1 MATEYSSFEVRN
13 QDVSLRISCQNYGK
27 HLRAAIHNLT
37 VTNEDE
43 DNPLYAVYAT
53 EQEDTIFYFDN
64 EAIEEK
70 DCQKLA
76 VFFENTEY
84 PIRVKPL
91 HEGVTIGGLYIA
103 GHSSDA
109 ASDATD
115 EDSLLFGTLNFK
127 NQVGR
132 TDFKVAYQV
141 GGLKRTMDFRTEVLS
156 YKLDYRTDMRQIIY
170 DIEQEYSMLSYSFLK
185 QTYLSF
191 KANDSESTDL
201 IWWQIF
207 SQCFDEI
214 VQATK
219 TIINNP
225 KRRLKAEVRH
235 ERAERLRN
243 ISSDTERE
251 YSLFQKDPHH
261 LYRTEEMFLSKDT
274 VENRFLK
281 YAIKEMHRRFSIV
294 REHIKNSLK
303 VNDEKISTRINE
315 MDNTLLRLSNHPFF
329 RQIGQFKGFTQ
340 DSLVMKRARGYSNIY
355 KNWLLLQCGY
365 ELEDSINHLEV
376 KDISELYE
384 IWCFIKVK
392 NMVQQILGKETAATT
407 SGKQLTSGF
416 IRQLVYGSKSEVT
429 FRTGNIELATVTY
442 NAQIEKDDTDIESAI
457 EDTLTF
463 TTIQRPDIV
472 LRLSKKSEQDIVY
485 TYLFDAKY
493 RLNDRRLD
501 GKDVPPEDAI
511 NQMHRYRDAIYYADG
526 ESDEQLKKEIIGG
539 YVLYPGNMGK
549 IEYEDSYYHRSIEK
563 VGIGAFPLRPNKT
576 RMDKDGNLC
585 IDPTSSEIVLYD
597 QIKAWLEESDRKAG
611 LLERVIPQKGLSY
624 EKDASANE
632 WKPRYYLERYPD
644 ADILIGCY
652 HDKAHLD
659 WILSKSCKEKA
670 MYNIRLGSTREGA
683 FPREEI
689 NMKNVKFVVLY
700 EEGHEHENSYS
711 VYRVADKTFMT
722 ETKMR
727 EMGYPRKPHESYEC
741 YILDEEVEIGSYDI
755 FRIVSWARTHK
766 DYRDFTPIFHKC
778 SEMKEYLYN
787 KTGAS

>member
-1 MATEYSSFEVRN
+1 MTGFSSFEVRN
-13 QDVSLRISCQNYGK
+13 GDVSLRISCLNYGK
-27 HLRAAIHNLT
+27 HLRAAIQNLM
-37 VTNEDE
+37 VDGSGEDC
-43 DNPLYAVYAT
+43 PLYAVYAT
-53 EQEDTIFYFDN
+53 EQEDTTFYFDN
-64 EAIEEK
+64 EATEEK
-70 DCQKLA
+70 DFQRLA
-76 VFFENTEY
+76 ILFENTEY

-91 HEGVTIGGLYIA
+91 HDGVTIEGLYIA

-109 ASDATD
+109 ASDASD

-132 TDFKVAYQV
+132 TDFKVVY
-141 GGLKRTMDFRTEVLS
+141 RTNSEQRSMDFRTEVLS
-156 YKLDYRTDMRQIIY
+156 YKLDYRADMQQIIN

-207 SQCFDEI
+207 CQCFDEI
-214 VQATK
+214 IKATK

-225 KRRLKAEVRH
+225 KRRLKAEVHH

-243 ISSDTERE
+243 LSADVENE
-251 YSLFQKDPHH
+251 HALFKNDPHH

-281 YAIKEMHRRFSIV
+281 YAIKEMYRRFSIV

-303 VNDEKISTRINE
+303 VGDERISHRISE
-315 MDNTLLRLSNHPFF
+315 MDDTLLRLSNHVFF

-340 DSLVMKRARGYSNIY
+340 DSLVMKRARGYSDIY

-392 NMVQQILGKETAATT
+392 NMVQQILGKETTANS
-407 SGKQLTSGF
+407 SGRELTSGF
-416 IRQLVYGSKSEVT
+416 IRQLVYGSMSEDIFKKGDV
-429 FRTGNIELATVTY
+429 ELATVTY
-442 NAQIEKDDTDIESAI
+442 NAQVEKEDARIESAI
-457 EDTLTF
+457 DDTRTF

-493 RLNDRRLD
+493 RLNDRRIE

-511 NQMHRYRDAIYYADG
+511 NQMHRYRDAIYYTEG
-526 ESDEQLKKEIIGG
+526 QSDERLKKEIIGG

-549 IEYEDSYYHRSIEK
+549 KEYEDSYYHRSIEK
-563 VGIGAFPLRPNKT
+563 VGIGAFPLRPGTTKI
-576 RMDKDGNLC
+576 DEDGNLYV
-585 IDPTSSEIVLYD
+585 DPLSSESVLYE
-597 QIKAWLEESDRKAG
+597 QIKTWMEEGDRRSK
-611 LLERVIPQKGLSY
+611 LLEKVIPQKGLSY
-624 EKDASANE
+624 ERDASANN
-632 WKPRYYLERYPD
+632 WKTRYYLERYPD

-652 HDKAHLD
+652 HDQAHLK
-659 WILSKSCKEKA
+659 WILSKDHKEEA
-670 MYNIRLGSTREGA
+670 MYNIRLGSERDGA
-683 FPREEI
+683 FPREFF
-689 NMKNVKFVVLY
+689 NKKNVKFVVLY
-700 EEGHEHENSYS
+700 EEGLEHENRYLA
-711 VYRVADKTFMT
+711 YRVNG
-722 ETKMR
+722 TKEMR
-727 EMGYPRKPHESYEC
+727 PSDMIKAGYPRHPQYSYEC
-741 YILDEEVEIGSYDI
+741 FILDEEVEIGSYDI
-755 FRIVSWARTHK
+755 FRIVSRARTDK
-766 DYRDFTPIFHKC
+766 DYKEYTPIFHRC
-778 SEMKEYLYN
+778 AEMLEYRQ
-787 KTGAS
+787 

>member
-1 MATEYSSFEVRN
+1 MKGFSSFEVRN
-13 QDVSLRISCQNYGK
+13 GDVSLRISCQNYGK
-27 HLRAAIHNLT
+27 HLRAAIQNLMAT
-37 VTNEDE
+37 DE
-43 DNPLYAVYAT
+43 QKETPLHAIYAT
-53 EQEDTIFYFDN
+53 EQEETTFYFDN
-64 EAIEEK
+64 EATEEK
-70 DCQKLA
+70 NLHKLA
-76 VFFENTEY
+76 VFFENTDY

-91 HEGVTIGGLYIA
+91 HEGVKITGLYIA

-109 ASDATD
+109 ASDASD

-132 TDFKVAYQV
+132 TDFKVVYIV
-141 GGLKRTMDFRTEVLS
+141 GGEQRSMDFRTEVLS
-156 YKLDYRTDMRQIIY
+156 YKLDYRTDMRQIIN

-214 VQATK
+214 VKATK

-243 ISSDTERE
+243 LSADTESE
-251 YSLFQKDPHH
+251 YSLFKNDPHH

-281 YAIKEMHRRFSIV
+281 YAIKEMHRRFSVV
-294 REHIKNSLK
+294 RVHIKNSLK
-303 VNDEKISTRINE
+303 VNDDTISLRISE
-315 MDNTLLRLSNHPFF
+315 MDETLSRLSNHPFF

-340 DSLVMKRARGYSNIY
+340 DSLVMKRARGYSDIY

-365 ELEDSINHLEV
+365 ELEDSMRHLEV

-392 NMVQQILGKETAATT
+392 NMVQQILGDETTANS
-407 SGKQLTSGF
+407 SGRELTSGF

-429 FRTGNIELATVTY
+429 FKKGDVELATVSY
-442 NAQIEKDDTDIESAI
+442 NAQVEKEDAKIESAI
-457 EDTLTF
+457 DDTKTF

-493 RLNDRRLD
+493 RLNDKRIE

-511 NQMHRYRDAIYYADG
+511 NQMHRYRDAIYYEDAKI
-526 ESDEQLKKEIIGG
+526 DEQLKKEIIGG

-549 IEYEDSYYHRSIEK
+549 TEYEDSYYHRSIEK
-563 VGIGAFPLRPNKT
+563 VGIGAFPLRPGTTKI
-576 RMDKDGNLC
+576 DEDGNLYV
-585 IDPTSSEIVLYD
+585 DPTSSEFVLYE
-597 QIKAWLEESDRKAG
+597 QIREWLEESDRKAR
-611 LLERVIPQKGLSY
+611 LLEKVIPQKGLSY
-624 EKDASANE
+624 ERDAADND
-632 WKPRYYLERYPD
+632 WKPRYYLERYPE
-644 ADILIGCY
+644 ADVLIGSY
-652 HDKAHLD
+652 HDQEHLD
-659 WILSKSCKEKA
+659 WVKKLG
-670 MYNIRLGSTREGA
+670 MYNIRLGSSRDGA
-683 FPREEI
+683 FPREDLDRL
-689 NMKNVKFVVLY
+689 NVRFILLY
-700 EEGHEHENSYS
+700 QEGKELENDFIA
-711 VYRVADKTFMT
+711 YRVNG
-722 ETKMR
+722 TKQMKPS
-727 EMGYPRKPHESYEC
+727 EMKKAGYPRKPQFSYEC
-741 YILDEEVEIGSYDI
+741 YLLDEEINIGDYDI
-755 FRIVSWARTHK
+755 KRILSWNRTNRN
-766 DYRDFTPIFHKC
+766 YIEYSPIFHRC
-778 SEMKEYLYN
+778 SEMREYQ
-787 KTGAS
+787 K

>member
-1 MATEYSSFEVRN
+1 MATGYGSFEVRN
-13 QDVSLRISCQNYGK
+13 GDVSLRISCQNYGK
-27 HLRAAIHNLT
+27 HLRAALQNLMADGDA
-37 VTNEDE
+37 EDC
-43 DNPLYAVYAT
+43 PLFAVYAT
-53 EQEDTIFYFDN
+53 EQEDTTFYFDN
-64 EAIEEK
+64 EPTEEK
-70 DCQKLA
+70 DFRRLA
-76 VFFENTEY
+76 ILFENTEY

-91 HEGVTIGGLYIA
+91 HDGVTIDGLYIA

-109 ASDATD
+109 ASDASD

-132 TDFKVAYQV
+132 TDFKVVYHVNGEQ
-141 GGLKRTMDFRTEVLS
+141 RSMDFRTEVLS
-156 YKLDYRTDMRQIIY
+156 YKLDYRTDMQQIIN

-214 VQATK
+214 VKATK

-225 KRRLKAEVRH
+225 KRRLKAEVHH

-243 ISSDTERE
+243 LSADVENE
-251 YSLFQKDPHH
+251 YALFKNDPHH

-303 VNDEKISTRINE
+303 VGNERISHRISE
-315 MDNTLLRLSNHPFF
+315 MDDTLSRLSNHAFF

-340 DSLVMKRARGYSNIY
+340 DSLVMKRARGYSDIY

-392 NMVQQILGKETAATT
+392 NMVQQILGEDITANS
-407 SGKQLTSGF
+407 SGRELTSGF
-416 IRQLVYGSKSEVT
+416 IRQLVYGSKSEVA
-429 FRTGNIELATVTY
+429 FKKGDIELATVTY
-442 NAQIEKDDTDIESAI
+442 NAQVEREDARIESAI
-457 EDTLTF
+457 DDTRTF

-493 RLNDRRLD
+493 RLNDKRIE

-511 NQMHRYRDAIYYADG
+511 NQMHRYRDAIYYAEG
-526 ESDEQLKKEIIGG
+526 QGDERLKKEIIGG
-539 YVLYPGNMGK
+539 YVLYPGNMDK
-549 IEYEDSYYHRSIEK
+549 VEYEQSYYHRSIEK
-563 VGIGAFPLRPNKT
+563 VGIGAFPLRPGTT
-576 RMDKDGNLC
+576 RINEEGNLYV
-585 IDPTSSEIVLYD
+585 DPLSSESVLYG
-597 QIKAWLEESDRKAG
+597 QIKTWLEEGDRRSR
-611 LLERVIPQKGLSY
+611 LLEKVIPQKGLAY
-624 EKDASANE
+624 ERDASANN
-632 WKPRYYLERYPD
+632 WKARYYLERYPN
-644 ADILIGCY
+644 ADVLIGSY
-652 HDKAHLD
+652 HDQAHLE
-659 WILSKSCKEKA
+659 WILSTDSKDA
-670 MYNIRLGSTREGA
+670 PMYNIRLGNERDGA

-689 NMKNVKFVVLY
+689 NKKNVKFVILY
-700 EEGHEHENSYS
+700 EEGHEHENNYR
-711 VYRVADKTFMT
+711 VYRVSGKTFVT
-722 ETKMR
+722 ESRMR
-727 EMGYPRKPHESYEC
+727 EMNYPRQPHDSYEC
-741 YILDEEVEIGSYDI
+741 YILDEEIEIGEYDI
-755 FRIVSWARTHK
+755 FRIVSWARTDINYK
-766 DYRDFTPIFHKC
+766 EYTPIFQRC
-778 SEMKEYLYN
+778 SEILGYQKL
-787 KTGAS
+787 

>member
-1 MATEYSSFEVRN
+1 MATGFNSFEVRN
-13 QDVSLRISCQNYGK
+13 GDVSLRISCQNYGK
-27 HLRAAIHNLT
+27 HLRAAIQNLM
-37 VTNEDE
+37 VK
-43 DNPLYAVYAT
+43 DNQEETPLNAVYAT
-53 EQEDTIFYFDN
+53 EQGNTTFYFDN
-64 EAIEEK
+64 EAAAEK
-70 DCQKLA
+70 NLHQLA

-91 HEGVTIGGLYIA
+91 QEGVKILGLYIA
-103 GHSSDA
+103 DHSSNA
-109 ASDATD
+109 ASDAND

-132 TDFKVAYQV
+132 TDFKVVYTVNEEQ
-141 GGLKRTMDFRTEVLS
+141 RSMEFRTEVLS
-156 YKLDYRTDMRQIIY
+156 YKLDYRTDMRQIIN

-214 VQATK
+214 VKATK

-243 ISSDTERE
+243 LYADTENE
-251 YSLFQKDPHH
+251 YSLFKNDPHH

-294 REHIKNSLK
+294 RVHIKNSLK
-303 VNDEKISTRINE
+303 ISDETISLRISD
-315 MDNTLLRLSNHPFF
+315 MDDTLSRLSNHPFF

-340 DSLVMKRARGYSNIY
+340 DSLVMKRARGYSDIY

-365 ELEDSINHLEV
+365 ELEDSMRHLEV

-392 NMVQQILGKETAATT
+392 NMVQQILGEETTANT
-407 SGKQLTSGF
+407 SGRELTSGF
-416 IRQLVYGSKSEVT
+416 IRQLVYGSKSEVA
-429 FRTGNIELATVTY
+429 FKKGDVELATVSY
-442 NAQIEKDDTDIESAI
+442 NAQVEKDDAEIESAI
-457 EDTLTF
+457 DDTKTF

-493 RLNDRRLD
+493 RLNDRRIE

-526 ESDEQLKKEIIGG
+526 KGDEQLKKEIIGG

-549 IEYEDSYYHRSIEK
+549 TEYEDSYYHRSIEK
-563 VGIGAFPLRPNKT
+563 VGIGAFPLRPGTTKI
-576 RMDKDGNLC
+576 DEEGNLYV
-585 IDPTSSEIVLYD
+585 DPTSSEFVLYE
-597 QIKAWLEESDRKAG
+597 QIRTWLEESDRKAG
-611 LLERVIPQKGLSY
+611 LLEKVIPQKGLAY
-624 EKDASANE
+624 ERDAAAND
-632 WKPRYYLERYPD
+632 WKARYYLERYPE
-644 ADILIGCY
+644 ADVLIGCY
-652 HDKAHLD
+652 HDQEHLD
-659 WILSKSCKEKA
+659 WIKKLG
-670 MYNIRLGSTREGA
+670 MYNIRLGSSRDGA
-683 FPREEI
+683 FPREDLDRL
-689 NMKNVKFVVLY
+689 NVRFILLY
-700 EEGHEHENSYS
+700 QEGKEHENDFIA
-711 VYRVADKTFMT
+711 YRVNG
-722 ETKMR
+722 TKEMR
-727 EMGYPRKPHESYEC
+727 PSDMVKSGYPRDPQYSYEC
-741 YILDEEVEIGSYDI
+741 YLLDEEINIGNYDI
-755 FRIVSWARTHK
+755 FRIVSWARTDRNYV
-766 DYRDFTPIFHKC
+766 DYTPIFHRY
-778 SEMKEYLYN
+778 SEMKEYQ
-787 KTGAS
+787 K

>member
-1 MATEYSSFEVRN
+1 MAKGYGSFEVKN
-13 QDVSLRISCQNYGK
+13 GDVSLRISCQNYGK
-27 HLRAAIHNLT
+27 HLRAALQNLMA
-37 VTNEDE
+37 DGDSE
-43 DNPLYAVYAT
+43 DNPLFAVYAT
-53 EQEDTIFYFDN
+53 EQEDTTFYFDN
-64 EAIEEK
+64 EPTEEK
-70 DCQKLA
+70 DFRRLA
-76 VFFENTEY
+76 ILFENTEY

-91 HEGVTIGGLYIA
+91 HGGVTIDGLYIA

-109 ASDATD
+109 ASDASD

-132 TDFKVAYQV
+132 TDFKVVYHV
-141 GGLKRTMDFRTEVLS
+141 NGGQRSMDFRTEVLS
-156 YKLDYRTDMRQIIY
+156 YKLDYRTDMQQIIN

-214 VQATK
+214 VKATK

-225 KRRLKAEVRH
+225 KRRLKAEVHH

-243 ISSDTERE
+243 LSADVENE
-251 YSLFQKDPHH
+251 YALFKNDPHH

-303 VNDEKISTRINE
+303 VGDERISHRISE
-315 MDNTLLRLSNHPFF
+315 MDDMLSRLSNHAFF

-340 DSLVMKRARGYSNIY
+340 DSLVMKRAHGYSDIY

-392 NMVQQILGKETAATT
+392 NMVQQILGDDTTANS
-407 SGKQLTSGF
+407 SGRELTSGF
-416 IRQLVYGSKSEVT
+416 IRQLVYGSKSEVA
-429 FRTGNIELATVTY
+429 FKKGDIELATVTY
-442 NAQIEKDDTDIESAI
+442 NAQVEREDARIESAI
-457 EDTLTF
+457 DDTRTF

-493 RLNDRRLD
+493 RLNDKRIE

-511 NQMHRYRDAIYYADG
+511 NQMHRYRDAIYYAEG
-526 ESDEQLKKEIIGG
+526 QGDERLKKEIIGG
-539 YVLYPGNMGK
+539 YVLYPGNMDK
-549 IEYEDSYYHRSIEK
+549 VEYEQSYYHRSIEK
-563 VGIGAFPLRPNKT
+563 VGIGAFPLRPGTT
-576 RMDKDGNLC
+576 RIDEEGNLYV
-585 IDPTSSEIVLYD
+585 DPLSSESVLYG
-597 QIKAWLEESDRKAG
+597 QIKTWLEEGDRRSR
-611 LLERVIPQKGLSY
+611 LLEKVIPQKGLAY
-624 EKDASANE
+624 ERDASANN
-632 WKPRYYLERYPD
+632 WKARYYLERYPN
-644 ADILIGCY
+644 ADVLIGSY
-652 HDKAHLD
+652 HDQEHLE
-659 WILSKSCKEKA
+659 WILSTDSKDA
-670 MYNIRLGSTREGA
+670 PMYNIRLGNERDGA

-689 NMKNVKFVVLY
+689 NKKNVKFVILY
-700 EEGHEHENSYS
+700 EEGHEHENNYR
-711 VYRVADKTFMT
+711 VYRVSGKTFVT
-722 ETKMR
+722 ESRMR
-727 EMGYPRKPHESYEC
+727 EMNYPRQPHDSYEC
-741 YILDEEVEIGSYDI
+741 YILDEEIEIGEYDI
-755 FRIVSWARTHK
+755 FRIVSWARTDINYK
-766 DYRDFTPIFHKC
+766 EYTPIFQRC
-778 SEMKEYLYN
+778 SEILGYQKL
-787 KTGAS
+787 

>member
-1 MATEYSSFEVRN
+1 MAKGYCSFEVRN

-27 HLRAAIHNLT
+27 HLRAAIQNLMMADGA
-37 VTNEDE
+37 EQS
-43 DNPLYAVYAT
+43 PLYAVYAT
-53 EQEDTIFYFDN
+53 EQEGTTFYFDN

-70 DCQKLA
+70 DFQRLA

-91 HEGVTIGGLYIA
+91 HEGVVIKGLYIA
-103 GHSSDA
+103 GHASAA

-132 TDFKVAYQV
+132 TDFKVAYQSD
-141 GGLKRTMDFRTEVLS
+141 GLLQSMDFRTEVLS
-156 YKLDYRTDMRQIIY
+156 YKLDYRTDMRQIIN

-243 ISSDTERE
+243 MATDTENE
-251 YSLFQKDPHH
+251 YLLFLNEPHH

-281 YAIKEMHRRFSIV
+281 CAIKEMHRRFSIV

-303 VNDEKISTRINE
+303 VNDEKISTRISE
-315 MDNTLLRLSNHPFF
+315 MDQTLLRLSNHPFF

-340 DSLVMKRARGYSNIY
+340 DSLVMKRARGYSDIY
-355 KNWLLLQCGY
+355 RNWLLLQCGY

-392 NMVQQILGKETAATT
+392 NMVQQILGDEAQASS
-407 SGKQLTSGF
+407 SGHELTSGF
-416 IRQLVYGSKSEVT
+416 IRQLVQGSKSEVL
-429 FRTGNIELATVTY
+429 FRKNDVELVTVSY
-442 NAQIEKDDTDIESAI
+442 NAQVEKDEDEQVESAI
-457 EDTLTF
+457 EDTQTF

-472 LRLSKKSEQDIVY
+472 LRLSRRHEGDIVY

-493 RLNDRRLD
+493 RLNDRRIA
-501 GKDVPPEDAI
+501 GRDVPPEDAI
-511 NQMHRYRDAIYYADG
+511 NQMHHYRDAIYYDG
-526 ESDEQLKKEIIGG
+526 EQQLKKEVIGG
-539 YVLYPGNMGK
+539 YVLYPGQMTK
-549 IEYEDSYYHRSIEK
+549 EEYLNSYYHTSIDK
-563 VGIGAFPLRPNKT
+563 VGIGAYPLRP
-576 RMDKDGNLC
+576 GNTH
-585 IDPTSSEIVLYD
+585 IDEEGRLIVNPDSSEAALYE
-597 QIKAWLEESDRKAG
+597 QIKKWLFDEHSHEN
-611 LLERVIPQKGLSY
+611 LLTNTIPQKGLCYADEEPRGLFFFSSVG
-624 EKDASANE
+624 DVRQGLNASPKVFQDGHATLFCSGHSPSE
-632 WKPRYYLERYPD
+632 DIDLLSVKWFAPVVSHYVYGYYRVESICPRVVE
-644 ADILIGCY
+644 
-652 HDKAHLD
+652 
-659 WILSKSCKEKA
+659 
-670 MYNIRLGSTREGA
+670 GSTRIELKLGKYY
-683 FPREEI
+683 PLSR
-689 NMKNVKFVVLY
+689 
-700 EEGHEHENSYS
+700 S
-711 VYRVADKTFMT
+711 VNFGVDTIAAKGFTRTSKEFAED
-722 ETKMR
+722 
-727 EMGYPRKPHESYEC
+727 
-741 YILDEEVEIGSYDI
+741 VERGQIRYKG
-755 FRIVSWARTHK
+755 
-766 DYRDFTPIFHKC
+766 
-778 SEMKEYLYN
+778 
-787 KTGAS
+787 

>member
-1 MATEYSSFEVRN
+1 MATGFSSFEVRN
-13 QDVSLRISCQNYGK
+13 GDVSLRISCQNYGK
-27 HLRAAIHNLT
+27 HLRAAIQNLMIKD
-37 VTNEDE
+37 NQEDT
-43 DNPLYAVYAT
+43 PLNAVYAT
-53 EQEDTIFYFDN
+53 EQEDTTFYFDN
-64 EAIEEK
+64 EAASEK
-70 DCQKLA
+70 NLHKLA

-91 HEGVTIGGLYIA
+91 HEGIAIEGLYIA

-109 ASDATD
+109 ASDVSD

-132 TDFKVAYQV
+132 TDFKVVYTIGEEQ
-141 GGLKRTMDFRTEVLS
+141 RSMDFRTEVLS
-156 YKLDYRTDMRQIIY
+156 YKLDYRTDMRQIIN

-214 VQATK
+214 VKAAK

-243 ISSDTERE
+243 LSSDTENE
-251 YSLFQKDPHH
+251 YSLFKNDPHH

-294 REHIKNSLK
+294 RVHIKNGLK
-303 VNDEKISTRINE
+303 VSDETISHRISE
-315 MDNTLLRLSNHPFF
+315 MDDTLSRLSNHPFF
-329 RQIGQFKGFTQ
+329 RQIGQFRGFTQ
-340 DSLVMKRARGYSNIY
+340 DSLVMKRARGYSDIY

-365 ELEDSINHLEV
+365 ELEDSMRHLEV

-384 IWCFIKVK
+384 IWCFIKAK
-392 NMVQQILGKETAATT
+392 NMVQQILGEETKANS
-407 SGKQLTSGF
+407 SGRELTSGF

-429 FRTGNIELATVTY
+429 FKKGDVELATVTY
-442 NAQIEKDDTDIESAI
+442 NAQVEKEDADIESAI
-457 EDTLTF
+457 DDTLTF

-493 RLNDRRLD
+493 RLNDRRIE

-526 ESDEQLKKEIIGG
+526 KSDEQLKKEIIGG

-549 IEYEDSYYHRSIEK
+549 TEYEQSYYHRSIEK
-563 VGIGAFPLRPNKT
+563 VGIGAFPLRPGTTKI
-576 RMDKDGNLC
+576 DEEGNLY
-585 IDPTSSEIVLYD
+585 IDPASSEFVLYE
-597 QIKAWLEESDRKAG
+597 QIRSWLEESDRKAG
-611 LLERVIPQKGLSY
+611 LLEKVIPQKGLAY
-624 EKDASANE
+624 ERDAATND
-632 WKPRYYLERYPD
+632 WKARYYLERYPN
-644 ADILIGCY
+644 ADVLIGSY
-652 HDKAHLD
+652 HDQEHLE
-659 WILSKSCKEKA
+659 WIREQG
-670 MYNIRLGSTREGA
+670 MYNIRLGSNRDGA
-683 FPREEI
+683 IPREDLG
-689 NMKNVKFVVLY
+689 KLNVRFVLLY
-700 EEGHEHENSYS
+700 QEGKEHENHFIA
-711 VYRVADKTFMT
+711 YRVNGAK
-722 ETKMR
+722 EMR
-727 EMGYPRKPHESYEC
+727 PSDMIKAGYPRNPQFSYEC
-741 YILDEEVEIGSYDI
+741 YLIDEEVDIGNYDL
-755 FRIVSWARTHK
+755 FRIVSWARTNR
-766 DYRDFTPIFHKC
+766 DYKEYTPIFHRC
-778 SEMKEYLYN
+778 SEMKEYQ
-787 KTGAS
+787 K